1 MGHSKLGKQWT
12 AVSSWSALIS
22 TMYAQAAL
30 VTLLFF
36 KCPKVSPV
44 IVVLGI
50 HPPQTTE
57 LHLGEK
63 LHLKNLMPQYKAHA
77 LVHSKVQYMYMH
89 IHYSCT
95 NQCTYSTKQG
105 AHTMYMYTYTCTCTC
120 TMYMYMQ
127 RRQGKDSPKADSEIN
142 TELPWMGFEPATTGL
157 LIQCS
162 AN

>member
-1 MGHSKLGKQWT
+1 
-12 AVSSWSALIS
+12 
-22 TMYAQAAL
+22 MYAQAAL

-36 KCPKVSPV
+36 KYPKVSPV

-63 LHLKNLMPQYKAHA
+63 LHLENLMPQYKAHA
-77 LVHSKVQYMYMH
+77 LVHSKVQ
-89 IHYSCT
+89 
-95 NQCTYSTKQG
+95 
-105 AHTMYMYTYTCTCTC
+105 
-120 TMYMYMQ
+120 YMYMQ